1 MACRDDSGVVDVEV
15 AEMVENVNISQ
26 IPITAAFVLACDI
39 VADDMTVF
47 DPSFVEYFSID
58 MKEAP
63 IFKRKMRN
71 RIAAVSNSGFEVR
84 SASVLFIEPHCEF
97 GISDPG

>member
-1 MACRDDSGVVDVEV
+1 MACRDNSGVVDVEV
-15 AEMVENVNISQ
+15 AEMVDNVNISQ
-26 IPITAAFVLACDI
+26 VPITAAFVLACDI
-39 VADDMTVF
+39 LADHMTVF
-47 DPSFVEYFSID
+47 DLSLVEYFGID

-63 IFKRKMRN
+63 IFKRKMWN

-84 SASVLFIEPHCEF
+84 GASVLLIEPHCEF